1 MATITIRL
9 KDEIKVRVDEAA
21 DVRGIPV
28 SDFVR
33 EALEMYL
40 RLEASGDIGVDRPDE
55 KEEVSLTPYQRKVL
69 QLLHRNLLATQG
81 GLDDSYYDHD
91 QEVQALKVLE
101 NGYVGEYPAEFTDIS
116 EPTSRA
122 ECELVWDILDMFRV
136 IQFSVKKLGK
146 DGWDQV
152 KVKDAEYY
160 GTFRGFDFNDSDE
173 IRLANYAEFLVTSG
187 RWTEQEE
194 AFSPKN
200 DRGNSHS
207 QMLPRYRAMLRVFKP
222 LWRQRLRGGGYSG
235 VFSAPDVQKVLLA
248 IPGVQA
254 EGE

>member
-1 MATITIRL
+1 MATVTIRL
-9 KDEIKVRVDEAA
+9 KDEIKARIDEAA
-21 DVRGIPV
+21 DARGIQV

-40 RLEASGDIGVDRPDE
+40 QLEASGDIGIDRPD
-55 KEEVSLTPYQRKVL
+55 KAEEVSLTPYERKVL

-81 GLDDSYYDHD
+81 GLNDSYYQPD
-91 QEVQALKVLE
+91 QEVRALKVLE
-101 NGYVGEYPAEFTDIS
+101 NGYVGEYPTEFLDIS

-152 KVKDAEYY
+152 GVKDAEHY
-160 GTFRGFDFNDSDE
+160 GTFRGFDFNEYDE
-173 IRLANYAEFLVTSG
+173 IRLANYAEFLVKSG
-187 RWTEQEE
+187 RWTEQRE
-194 AFSPKN
+194 AFSPEN
-200 DRGNSHS
+200 DRGNSHR
-207 QMLPRYRAMLRVFKP
+207 QMLPQYRAMLRIFKP
-222 LWRQRLRGGGYSG
+222 MWRQRLRGGNYSG
-235 VFSAPDVQKVLLA
+235 LISASDVRKVLLE